1 MIMEN
6 INLNEL
12 RNIAYKTACEHGFH
26 DKRLSDEH
34 EIWKDVSGFEGYYKV
49 SNLGRVKSLDR
60 TILSNNGE
68 NMTFCGKILKYRTG
82 KRGYPYVTLRSPNL
96 KKTVKIHRL
105 VAKAF
110 IPNPKG
116 KPQVNHI
123 DENKLNNKCENLEW
137 CFAKEN
143 CNHGTRNIRVG
154 MSGRNSPSKSLPVFQ
169 FSLCGEFIKRWD
181 SLCEIERQLG
191 FRHSNVGSCCY
202 GRKISMY
209 GYIWC
214 FEKNYSKE
222 VIDSK
227 VLIYQKAHTPKKV
240 AQFSLDGTLI
250 KVWESSKQI
259 FRELGIKDSLISVV
273 CNGKRK
279 HSNGYIWK
287 YV

>member
-1 MIMEN
+1 
-6 INLNEL
+6 
-12 RNIAYKTACEHGFH
+12 
-26 DKRLSDEH
+26 
-34 EIWKDVSGFEGYYKV
+34 
-49 SNLGRVKSLDR
+49 
-60 TILSNNGE
+60 
-68 NMTFCGKILKYRTG
+68 MTFCGKILKYRTG